1 MVWSCH
7 RFATSDG
14 GGGSSGGHGGHGGY
28 GYLTG
33 ENAVERSDAQF
44 SGYDY
49 GQGIYVMSSENV
61 FTSFSDQTY

>member
-7 RFATSDG
+7 RFATSDSG
-14 GGGSSGGHGGHGGY
+14 GGASGGHGGY

-33 ENAVERSDAQF
+33 ENGVERSDDSF

-49 GQGIYVMSSENV
+49 GRGIYVMSSENV